1 MIEASNVR
9 LSLDAGLLDGERL
22 IRGAAAKACG
32 VGKNRLR
39 SVAVIKRSV
48 DARKK
53 ADVHFVATL
62 LIQLADPKDE
72 ERLVRKGSPL
82 RGVQVKRHVP
92 YEPLQ
97 IPDCSVALEQSA
109 EPRPV
114 VVGTGPAGLFAALYL
129 ARAGLRPLVLERGGS
144 VEERAAAVESFFAGG
159 PLDLSSNVQFGE
171 GGAGTFSDGKLTNNM
186 KNPLCK
192 HVLHWFVDAGAPKDI
207 LVNAKPHIGTDE
219 LRHVVRT
226 LRCQIQELGGQ
237 VRFHSQLTGLRFQDQ
252 TLCAVEVTETPGEA
266 CPQQQ
271 GEEAGEER
279 FLSVDSGPQGV
290 DGAAAASSVEI
301 IPATRVILATGHSA
315 RDTFALLK
323 DAGLELE
330 QKPFSM
336 GVRIEHLQERINR
349 AQYGDAADHA
359 ALGAA
364 DYKMAVHLESGRGV
378 YTFCM
383 CPGGEVVPAASEAGQ
398 VCVNGMSYHARA
410 GKNANAA
417 VLVGVDPQDFGSS
430 DPLAGVE
437 LQRTWERAAFRLAQ
451 RAGAGEYGAP
461 VQTVG
466 DFLAGTSGTPS
477 NTVEPTYARGKA
489 WADLHDC
496 LPEFI
501 SRSLE
506 DALPLFGRKLAGFA
520 DPEAVL
526 TAVEARSSS
535 PVRVVRD
542 QSMQAQ
548 LQGAETALV
557 GSGVYPC
564 GEGAGYAGGIMS
576 AAVDGLRTAQALCSQ
591 LQSRCAQR

>member
-9 LSLDAGLLDGERL
+9 LPLDAGLLDGQRL
-22 IRGAAAKACG
+22 IRAAAAKACG
-32 VGKNRLR
+32 VGKNQLR
-39 SVAVIKRSV
+39 RVDVIKRSV

-53 ADVHFVATL
+53 SDVHFVATL
-62 LIQLADPKDE
+62 LVELVDSRDE
-72 ERLVRKGSPL
+72 DRLLRKGSPQK
-82 RGVQVKRHVP
+82 GVQVKRHEP
-92 YEPLQ
+92 YMPLEV
-97 IPDCSVALEQSA
+97 PDCVGLLERVD

-129 ARAGLRPLVLERGGS
+129 ARAGLCPLVLERGGS
-144 VEERAAAVESFFAGG
+144 VEERAAAVEAFFAGG

-192 HVLHWFVDAGAPKDI
+192 HVLHMFVDAGAPKDI

-219 LRHVVRT
+219 LRQVVRN
-226 LRCQIQELGGQ
+226 LRTQIQNLGGK
-237 VRFHSQLTGLRFQDQ
+237 VIFHSQLTGLRFDDQ
-252 TLCAVEVTETPGEA
+252 TLCAVEVTRTN
-266 CPQQQ
+266 
-271 GEEAGEER
+271 
-279 FLSVDSGPQGV
+279 D
-290 DGAAAASSVEI
+290 DAAPVEV
-301 IPATRVILATGHSA
+301 IPATRVVLATGHSA

-323 DAGLELE
+323 DVGLRLE

-336 GVRIEHLQERINR
+336 GVRIEHTQEAINR
-349 AQYGDAADHA
+349 AQYGAAADHQ

-410 GKNANAA
+410 GRNANAA
-417 VLVGVDPQDFGSS
+417 VLVGVDPQDFGGD
-430 DPLAGVE
+430 DPLAGIE
-437 LQRTWERAAFRLAQ
+437 LQRACERAAFQLAQ

-477 NTVEPTYARGKA
+477 ATVEPTYARDKA
-489 WADLHDC
+489 WTDLHEC
-496 LPEFI
+496 LPGFI
-501 SRSLE
+501 CSSLE
-506 DALPLFGRKLAGFA
+506 EALPMFDRKLAGFA
-520 DPEAVL
+520 DPDAVL

-548 LQGAETALV
+548 LAGAEMALV

-576 AAVDGLRTAQALCSQ
+576 AAVDGLRVAQAVCSH
-591 LQSRCAQR
+591 LKARCNQAQG